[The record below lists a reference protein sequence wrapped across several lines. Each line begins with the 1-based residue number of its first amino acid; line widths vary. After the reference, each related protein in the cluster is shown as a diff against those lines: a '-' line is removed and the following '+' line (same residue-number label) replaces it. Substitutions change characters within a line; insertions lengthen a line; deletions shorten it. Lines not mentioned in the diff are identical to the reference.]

1 MCGKLQ
7 GELPKVSAQGDS
19 SPVPAARQ
27 QDNRPRVLLALKR
40 GQIPPT
46 LRSCLRTSLESP
58 KSDPE
63 PLSSESDPELRISFF
78 STS

>member
-40 GQIPPT
+40 GQIP
-46 LRSCLRTSLESP
+46 
-58 KSDPE
+58 
-63 PLSSESDPELRISFF
+63 SELNRKENKHVQFQYSAG
-78 STS
+78 